1 LLLLWLYI
9 SNEALH
15 PTFNLFNC
23 LKSYSICCC
32 LQYGDINGLLTN
44 RTAGATLYGA
54 DEQEK
59 NTVLLGKLAHYTLLA
74 GLPLLL
80 HGPQAALIG
89 AAAYTLT
96 QSIVLSA
103 TFAVSHNVP
112 ESKPLQ
118 EGPTQVCTQTD

>member
-1 LLLLWLYI
+1 MLLI
-9 SNEALH
+9 
-15 PTFNLFNC
+15 
-23 LKSYSICCC
+23 

-44 RTAGATLYGA
+44 RTGGATLYGA

-59 NTVLLGKLAHYTLLA
+59 KTVLLGKVAHYGLLA

-118 EGPTQVCTQTD
+118 EGPTQVRMGDMCDRFNDSPLLLHSS